1 MKKIVFLI
9 SILLVSFSCRKL
21 EDLSINAKDGAK
33 GETYL
38 SLWQFDPVANTDKC
52 WLDYNQ
58 DGKYT
63 PDLTGVK
70 SGKPDSLMIVHT
82 LSGIDY
88 VPSSTPGCF
97 ELVITNGN
105 NKVTKEVC
113 NGNNGNDGHNG
124 TNGKDAHEFVI
135 GSRPQTDGS
144 QLLDFYWDTRGEG
157 FGLLTPNDTL
167 KYTLIIPKPEKGDK
181 GDTPLF
187 QVNIEK
193 IGNKI
198 VYSVT
203 TIEGTKTASAD
214 IPYQTVYSVTP
225 FTDMKGDTTMNLLK
239 GFADLDGSRTVNMG
253 DSLLFTL
260 PVKNGTRGDRGY
272 TEVTKVT
279 PIMDGTTVVGNHF
292 DKYLDIDGIPGYSSG
307 DQPLYSGY
315 DILNGLTGAT
325 GATGDTGPRGP
336 AGETPIVEWNIG
348 LTSTTS
354 SGNVEIVFSLTIN
367 GETKTATVEIP
378 RAEVEHGGHVRCEK
392 KDHKNTFSWCGGN
405 DNNDHSHDRKLGEC
419 NDN

>member
-1 MKKIVFLI
+1 MKKLFYFL
-9 SILLVSFSCRKL
+9 
-21 EDLSINAKDGAK
+21 LSIIIIFAVDCKKIDDFATVGEK
-33 GETYL
+33 GPKGDKGDALLFYVDL
-38 SLWQFDPVANTDKC
+38 QANTKVWFQDKDTN
-52 WLDYNQ
+52 LVFSAGDKVYKVETQSGLTIANNPTGGYNIL
-58 DGKYT
+58 K
-63 PDLTGVK
+63 
-70 SGKPDSLMIVHT
+70 IVGT
-82 LSGIDY
+82 DTTAY
-88 VPSSTPGCF
+88 P
-97 ELVITNGN
+97 
-105 NKVTKEVC
+105 VT
-113 NGNNGNDGHNG
+113 NG
-124 TNGKDAHEFVI
+124 TNGTNGHDAHEFVL
-135 GSRPQTDGS
+135 GSRPQPDGS
-144 QLLDFYWDTRGEG
+144 QFLDFFWDTKGPG
-157 FGLLTPNDTL
+157 FGMLTPDDSL

-419 NDN
+419 NDR